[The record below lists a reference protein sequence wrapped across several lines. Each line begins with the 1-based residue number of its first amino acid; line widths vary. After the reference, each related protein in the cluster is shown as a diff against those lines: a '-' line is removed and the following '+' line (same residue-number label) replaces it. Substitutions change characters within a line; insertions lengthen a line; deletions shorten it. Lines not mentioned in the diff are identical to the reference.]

1 MPKTIVIVGGGFAGV
16 YCAKYVE
23 QWLPKDWEMVLFSQE
38 NYMTFTP
45 MLAEVVGASISPLHV
60 VRPIRQMLKRTM
72 CRTTDV
78 IHFDFTSRQIGYQLP
93 EGGTATESY
102 EHLVLACGMVVNT
115 DVIPGVAAHA

>member
-1 MPKTIVIVGGGFAGV
+1 MSKRIVIVGGGFAGA
-16 YCAKYVE
+16 YCAHYLE
-23 QWLPKDWEMVLFSQE
+23 RHLPPDWEMVLFSQE

-72 CRTTDV
+72 CRTTAV
-78 IHFDFTSRQIGYQLP
+78 TQFDFNNRKVSYQLP
-93 EGGTATESY
+93 EGGTATQSY

-115 DVIPGVAAHA
+115 EV